1 MPALI
6 RHTLLSFGYAS
17 LGIVLTLIGVYVT
30 YLERRPDLEPWHKAT
45 LDADFSAARRTDVDS
60 FDAYLQLEEALF
72 KQLDVEV
79 YARTPEQQQRRFL
92 RFAGGS
98 LADPRGRAPD
108 WNRTLWRRHPDAR
121 GSVLLLHGLSD
132 SPYSMRSLA
141 RLCYEQ
147 GFSVLAMRMPGH
159 GTAPSGLLKVT
170 HQDWMAAVRLGMR
183 HLRAQTESDQ
193 PLYIAGYSTG
203 AALAVEYAA
212 ARLLGED
219 VPEANGLILLS
230 PAIGVSGLAAL
241 AIWQERL
248 SALPGLGKV
257 AWTDI
262 LPEYDPYKY
271 NSFTVNAGDQ
281 VYRLTLRIASQLDA
295 LAAPTGI
302 SGMPPIIAFE
312 SVADATVSA
321 PAVLRA
327 LFMRLA
333 PEGHELVG
341 FDINRHA
348 DVTALLAKPV
358 TDVRATLLEGPA
370 LPVNLTLVT
379 NANDETDDVVTVWRA
394 ANATETR
401 TEDLAMS
408 WPAGVYSL
416 SHVALPFPP
425 DDPIYGAVAPTS
437 RDAIFLGNV
446 ELRGERGFLA
456 ISGDSLMRL
465 RHNPF
470 WPYLAQR
477 ITAFLNRNRHA
488 ESR

>member
-1 MPALI
+1 
-6 RHTLLSFGYAS
+6 LLFFGYAS

-45 LDADFSAARRTDVDS
+45 LEAEFSLVRQTDVNS
-60 FDAYLQLEEALF
+60 FDAYLKLEETLF
-72 KQLDVEV
+72 RELDAEV

-92 RFAGGS
+92 RFASGS
-98 LADPRGRAPD
+98 LADPRGREPD

-132 SPYSMRSLA
+132 SPYSVRSLA
-141 RLCYEQ
+141 RLCYDQ

-183 HLRAQTESDQ
+183 HLRAETESVQ

-219 VPEANGLILLS
+219 VPEADGLILLS
-230 PAIGVSGLAAL
+230 PAIGVSGVAAL
-241 AIWQERL
+241 AIWQGRL
-248 SALPGLGKV
+248 SSLPGLSKV

-281 VYRLTLRIASQLDA
+281 VYRLTLRIASQLDQ
-295 LAAPTGI
+295 LAAPTGVT
-302 SGMPPIIAFE
+302 GMPPIIAFE

-321 PAVLRA
+321 SAVLRA

-348 DVTALLAKPV
+348 DITALLAKPV
-358 TDVRATLLEGPA
+358 TDVRETLLEGPA
-370 LPVNLTLVT
+370 LPVNLTVVT
-379 NANDETDDVVTVWRA
+379 NANDETDDVVAVWRT
-394 ANATETR
+394 ANSTVTR

-425 DDPIYGAVAPTS
+425 DDPIYGASAPAT
-437 RDAIFLGNV
+437 RDGIFLGNV
-446 ELRGERGFLA
+446 ELHGERGFLA

-470 WPYLAQR
+470 WPYLDQR
-477 ITAFLNRNRHA
+477 VAAFLNRDRQA